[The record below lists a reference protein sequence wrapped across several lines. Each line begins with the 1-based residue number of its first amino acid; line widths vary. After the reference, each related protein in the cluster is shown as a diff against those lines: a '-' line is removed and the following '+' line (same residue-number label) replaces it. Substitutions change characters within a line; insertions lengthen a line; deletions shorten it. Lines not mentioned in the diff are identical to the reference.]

1 MVQGIRKQVKKE
13 WCEGRRDKARYFV
26 MEVLKGGRH
35 IFVRVGQPHGAP
47 IPNLRIMSICEC
59 LSQKYGEPE
68 CEGTKVRPLLNSFS
82 YSPSLAGI
90 PSMLS
95 LS

>member
-26 MEVLKGGRH
+26 MELLRH

-59 LSQKYGEPE
+59 SSQKYGEPE

-82 YSPSLAGI
+82 YSPQSSRY
-90 PSMLS
+90 PVHVVT
-95 LS
+95 